1 MAPTALSQRYFPAIR
16 KQCLKVLELLS
27 QTDLDIVLPWRNDP
41 SVRRCMYSSHVI
53 TADEHQKWFNHI
65 SAAEDRIALLFSVGE
80 EPRGVVQFNQ
90 LNVDARRGRW
100 GFYIDPK
107 ALPHWSLLVEF
118 EALEYAFEVLKLHKL
133 DCEVISFNKKV
144 INLHKK
150 SGFLEEGWFVDYHYD
165 GTQFHDVCRLSMLA
179 NNWPEHRARIAARID
194 RLNFHIDSS
203 A

>member
-1 MAPTALSQRYFPAIR
+1 
-16 KQCLKVLELLS
+16 VLELLS
-27 QTDLDIVLPWRNDP
+27 QADLDIILPWRNDP
-41 SVRRCMYSSHVI
+41 AVRQCMYTSHVI
-53 TADEHQKWFNHI
+53 TADEHQKWFKHM
-65 SAAEDRIALLFSVGE
+65 SATDDRMALLFSVDNK
-80 EPRGVVQFNQ
+80 PRGVVQFNQ
-90 LNVDARRGRW
+90 LNINTRRGMW

-107 ALPHWSLLVEF
+107 APPHCSLLMEF
-118 EALEYAFEVLKLHKL
+118 EALEYAFAVLELHKL

-194 RLNFHIDSS
+194 RLQPHTDSS